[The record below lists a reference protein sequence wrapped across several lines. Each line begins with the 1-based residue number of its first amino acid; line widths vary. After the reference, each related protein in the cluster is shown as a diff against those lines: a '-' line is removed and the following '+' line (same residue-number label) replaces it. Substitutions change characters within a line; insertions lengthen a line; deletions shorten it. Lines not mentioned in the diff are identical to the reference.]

1 MGCLEQQ
8 PISLFMGVYHMK
20 KVSLTAQK
28 KLTIFA
34 FLFIPVSLLLVFS
47 YYPALKLIYFSFTS
61 WDGVSLEKE
70 IIGFSNYTR
79 IFTTPELYTP
89 FFHNGILFIVGLCQV
104 VLAFYFSI
112 ILNTAI
118 KAKNIFRT
126 IIFMPFVINSVAIA
140 FIFNF
145 FFSTDGGVLNTFL
158 TSVGLNHLALD
169 WLGDA
174 KIVNW
179 VMGFMALWKYT
190 GFMMII
196 FLGALQSISHE
207 MYEASHID
215 GAKPFQQIFYIT
227 LPSIKNIIGLVF
239 FLNLNGVISAFEF
252 PFIMYP
258 DGSPFGMADTF
269 MVKTIRTAFRFSDF
283 GLASAMGVILVV
295 IVAVLTVVQNKI
307 IPRGE

>member
-1 MGCLEQQ
+1 MN
-8 PISLFMGVYHMK
+8 
-20 KVSLTAQK
+20 KVSLTVQK
-28 KLTIFA
+28 KITIFA
-34 FLFIPVSLLLVFS
+34 FLIIPVSLLLAFS
-47 YYPALKLIYFSFTS
+47 YYPALKLVYFSFTS
-61 WDGVSLEKE
+61 WDGVSLKKE
-70 IIGFSNYTR
+70 LVGFSNYLR

-89 FFHNGILFIVGLCQV
+89 FFHNGILFIVGLFQV

-112 ILNTAI
+112 ILNSEL
-118 KAKNIFRT
+118 KGRNIFRT

-145 FFSTDGGVLNTFL
+145 FFSTDGGAFNTFL
-158 TSVGLNHLALD
+158 TRIGLNHLALD

-174 KIVNW
+174 GIVNW

-207 MYEASHID
+207 LYEASYID
-215 GAKPFQQIFYIT
+215 GAKSYQQLLHIT
-227 LPSIKNIIGLVF
+227 LPSIRSIIGLVF

-252 PFIMYP
+252 PFIMYTE
-258 DGSPFGMADTF
+258 GSPFGMADTF
-269 MVKTIRTAFRFSDF
+269 MVKTIYTAFKFSDF

-295 IVAVLTVVQNKI
+295 IVAVLAIMQNKI
-307 IPRGE
+307 LPKEEK